1 MPPRAAFHLL
11 TGPEYRPGLRDETG
25 RHGAVETRAETG
37 WGMYSILLS
46 VSYRISWLGPKHL
59 GQSFL
64 RVSMAKWVSQ
74 G

>member
-37 WGMYSILLS
+37 WGMYSILL
-46 VSYRISWLGPKHL
+46 RNLI
-59 GQSFL
+59 
-64 RVSMAKWVSQ
+64 
-74 G
+74 